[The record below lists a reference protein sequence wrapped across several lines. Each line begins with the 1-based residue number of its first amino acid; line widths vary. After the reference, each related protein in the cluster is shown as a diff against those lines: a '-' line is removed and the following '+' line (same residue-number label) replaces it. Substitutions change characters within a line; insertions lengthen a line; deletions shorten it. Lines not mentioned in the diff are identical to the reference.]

1 MNNKSK
7 KVIIFTGLAAVCVGL
22 FSVILAHANADAKPE
37 DSSSKVSSEII
48 MATPNSIVVS
58 KADSKSGTSSAF
70 VPSSG
75 TTTSAPLT
83 TVSKPTSMPPK
94 PTPPASSELTNPSSK
109 PQYTSKPAPKA
120 NIDANSKKVSSAAP
134 KKDSSTAKKTDNHTN
149 NGDPV
154 FGNDVITEKGGNQQT
169 IVGKPGDEL
178 TGDKVGIM
186 D

>member
-75 TTTSAPLT
+75 TVTSAPLT
-83 TVSKPTSMPPK
+83 TVSKPISTPPK

-109 PQYTSKPAPKA
+109 PQYTSKPAQKS
-120 NIDANSKKVSSAAP
+120 NIDANSKKVSSAAS
-134 KKDSSTAKKTDNHTN
+134 KKDSSTAKKADNHPN

-154 FGNDVITEKGGNQQT
+154 FGNDVITEEGGNQGT
-169 IVGKPGDEL
+169 VVEGDW
-178 TGDKVGIM
+178 GGGSQVGIM

>member
-37 DSSSKVSSEII
+37 DSSSKVSSEIV
-48 MATPNSIVVS
+48 MATPNSIAVS
-58 KADSKSGTSSAF
+58 KADSKSGISSAF

-83 TVSKPTSMPPK
+83 TVSKPTSTPPK

-134 KKDSSTAKKTDNHTN
+134 KKSSGNNSIPPKKDS
-149 NGDPV
+149 GDDPI
-154 FGNDVITEKGGNQQT
+154 FGDKQGTGGQGT
-169 IVGKPGDEL
+169 TVGDPGDEL

>member
-1 MNNKSK
+1 MNHKSK

-22 FSVILAHANADAKPE
+22 FSVILAHASANAKPE
-37 DSSSKVSSEII
+37 DSSSKVSSEIV

-70 VPSSG
+70 IPSSG

-94 PTPPASSELTNPSSK
+94 PTLPASSELTNPSSK
-109 PQYTSKPAPKA
+109 PKYTPAPKS
-120 NIDANSKKVSSAAP
+120 NVDANSKKVSSAAP
-134 KKDSSTAKKTDNHTN
+134 KKNSSTAKKADNHPN

-154 FGNDVITEKGGNQQT
+154 FGNDVITEEGGNQQN
-169 IVGKPGDEL
+169 IISGDHNTDDDEQ
-178 TGDKVGIM
+178 VGIM